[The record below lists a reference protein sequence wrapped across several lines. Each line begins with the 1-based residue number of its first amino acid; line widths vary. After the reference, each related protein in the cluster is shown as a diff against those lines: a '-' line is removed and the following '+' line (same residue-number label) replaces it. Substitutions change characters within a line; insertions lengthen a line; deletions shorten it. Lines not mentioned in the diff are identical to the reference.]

1 MKTRF
6 HRWTYKEM
14 QVQMRACALP
24 CLLALSAERA
34 GYGSVP
40 VAVSIPVTGLNTFL
54 CSQEPG
60 FPGDMAGLGLGSER
74 NELILEH
81 PGSSKEL
88 VK

>member
-1 MKTRF
+1 MKPRF

-40 VAVSIPVTGLNTFL
+40 VAVSIPCDGSKHLSLLTGTWVSWRYGWF
-54 CSQEPG
+54 G
-60 FPGDMAGLGLGSER
+60 AGLRKER
-74 NELILEH
+74 AH
-81 PGSSKEL
+81 PGTPRK
-88 VK
+88 